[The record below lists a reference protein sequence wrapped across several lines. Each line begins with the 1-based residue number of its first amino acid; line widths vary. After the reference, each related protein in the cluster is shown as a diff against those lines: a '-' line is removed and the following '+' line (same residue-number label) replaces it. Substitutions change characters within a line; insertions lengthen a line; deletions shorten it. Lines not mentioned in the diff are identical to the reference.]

1 MAQQSEDLLKLLQV
15 LEEEY
20 VSLHGPLPPSYYQ
33 ISDTD
38 EKTLEKKR
46 LAELYRLMPT
56 LPQPRSAICLSGGG
70 IRSGTFALGVLQGLA
85 RHNLLNKF
93 HYLSTVSGGGYI
105 GSWLTAWIYR
115 DPGGLPQVTE
125 QLHAVNPTD
134 TLSPEPEPL
143 RHLREYSNFITPR
156 FSLLSADVW
165 TFIAIYLRNLLL
177 NWLVLIPLMLAVLAI
192 PRFCLA
198 VVRASAPA
206 WCKWLF
212 LIGGLLT
219 SGLAIG
225 YMGINR
231 PSAGDSLKAG
241 SYWRTHNTQGN
252 FLCWCLLPLTLSAVC
267 LTTFWAWLHNPAT
280 GVVTPLPPFQWLTGR
295 SILGFMLCG
304 IVIYLIGWGFYS
316 LNLRF
321 KPKELIHVLVIG
333 IVGGGL
339 FWLAATKV
347 FSIPVSQPVLRIP
360 QAAIPG
366 YAFSAHLVTE
376 AYVCFAAP
384 LFLTIFLLAVTLFVG
399 VSSRQVQRTALI
411 EDEDREWLARFGGWV
426 LIAVLAWSV
435 FSVDVVF
442 GSLALWWSPKIISGL
457 GGISGLLALLG
468 GYSAKTPASDTQAAK
483 AGWQA
488 ILLTHGLAVGAVAF
502 IIVFVA
508 TLSLG
513 TTLLIS
519 SMFAESLWN
528 RDVVPPPFGWFHLI
542 EILHYTPFWL
552 AAGLIIVLAGLGLGM
567 AKVINLNKFSLHAGY
582 RNRLIRA
589 FLGAS
594 RTQETRKPNPFTG
607 FDPSDNIQMHELRPG
622 LLRDTSFVKQDMGL
636 TRLVDRLYQARE
648 QDRTTD
654 ITACLKSLLS
664 VETKELLANHVQG
677 SSPTQSLKA
686 DLIED
691 LNRIIETTS
700 LYHESPFAQLQVIDG
715 SELHRLVDYLW
726 PEQGQPLEEGGV
738 GIRELLTQR
747 VLSPETQAEIE
758 TQPGAKDEIVRR
770 RIVRSLRDV
779 YRLALNRLLLD
790 RAYLDEIMPCQYP
803 LPPYRLLHVVN
814 TALNLVGG
822 HNLAWQERKAEAF
835 SVSPLH
841 CGSLDPELGYRRSRQ
856 YGGVDGISLGTAITI
871 SGAAANSNMGYCS
884 SSSAVTFM
892 LTLFN
897 ARLGWWLGNPG
908 PTGEA
913 YYHLGYPKSAIYPI
927 VTEALGL
934 TDADNAYVLLSDGG
948 HFENL
953 GLYEMVLRRCRCIL
967 VVDGGRDEA
976 GQFAD
981 LGNAVRKIRIDFGI
995 PIDFPYLPIYPR
1007 DPEDQ
1012 RQGKYCAVGRICYSS
1027 VDGTA
1032 EQDDGVLLYIKPAF
1046 YGDEPRDIFNYAQTN
1061 PQFPHESTADQWFD
1075 EPQFESHR
1083 MLGSYI
1089 MDVICGPGN
1098 APLTLSD
1105 LVNKAYGHFAKDP
1118 SPPVPLNRLEAWLR
1132 QHLPA
1137 EAGSGTVSSTAT

>member
-20 VSLHGPLPPSYYQ
+20 VSLHGSLPPGYF
-33 ISDTD
+33 DHNRTD
-38 EKTLEKKR
+38 KARLE
-46 LAELYRLMPT
+46 EFYRLMST

-85 RHNLLNKF
+85 RYKLLDKF
-93 HYLSTVSGGGYI
+93 HYLSTVSGGGYS

-115 DPGGLPQVTE
+115 EPGGLPRVVE
-125 QLHAVNPTD
+125 QLNEVNPTA
-134 TLSPEPEPL
+134 TLGPEPEPL

-177 NWLVLIPLMLAVLAI
+177 NWLVLIPLMLAVLAM

-198 VVRASAPA
+198 FVRSSPPA
-206 WCKWLF
+206 WCQWLF
-212 LIGGLLT
+212 LVCGLLAG
-219 SGLAIG
+219 GLAIG

-231 PSAGDSLKAG
+231 PSAGDSLKAD
-241 SYWRTHNTQGN
+241 SYWRKHNTQGD
-252 FLCWCLLPLTLSAVC
+252 FLWWCLLPLSLSAII
-267 LTTFWAWLHNPAT
+267 LTTFWAWLHNPDT
-280 GVVTPLPPFQWLTGR
+280 GEVSPLPSLPE
-295 SILGFMLCG
+295 FMLCG
-304 IVIYLIGWGFYS
+304 IVMYLIGWVFYS

-321 KPKELIHVLVIG
+321 KLKELLHVLIIG
-333 IVGGGL
+333 VVGGGL
-339 FWLAATKV
+339 LWLAATKV
-347 FSIPVSQPVLRIP
+347 FPVPVSQPVLRIP
-360 QAAIPG
+360 QAAGPG
-366 YAFSAHLVTE
+366 YTFSANLMTE
-376 AYVCFAAP
+376 VYVCFAAP
-384 LFLTIFLLAVTLFVG
+384 LFLSIVLLAVTLFVG
-399 VSSRQVQRTALI
+399 VSSRQTQRATLL
-411 EDEDREWLARFGGWV
+411 EDEDREWLARLGGWV
-426 LIAVLAWSV
+426 LIAILAWSV
-435 FSVDVVF
+435 FSADVVF
-442 GSLALWWSPKIISGL
+442 GSLALWWSPKMLSGL

-468 GYSAKTPASDTQAAK
+468 GYSAKTPSSDKQAAK
-483 AGWQA
+483 TGWQSM
-488 ILLTHGLAVGAVAF
+488 LLAHGLAVGAVAF
-502 IIVFVA
+502 ILIFVA
-508 TLSLG
+508 ALSLG
-513 TTLLIS
+513 TSLLIS

-542 EILHYTPFWL
+542 EILHYTPLWL
-552 AAGLIIVLAGLGLGM
+552 VTSLIIILAGFGLGM
-567 AKVINLNKFSLHAGY
+567 AQVINLNKFSLHAGY
-582 RNRLIRA
+582 RNRIIRA

-594 RTQETRKPNPFTG
+594 RPQGMRKPNPFTG
-607 FDPSDNIQMHELRPG
+607 FDPADNIQMHELRPG
-622 LLRDTSFVKQDMGL
+622 LLRIASFVGVENDVGL
-636 TRLVDRLYQARE
+636 TRLVDRLHQARE

-664 VETKELLANHVQG
+664 VQTKELIANHVQG
-677 SSPTQSLKA
+677 SPPTQSLKVA
-686 DLIED
+686 LIED
-691 LNRIIETTS
+691 LNRIIETAS
-700 LYHESPFAQLQVIDG
+700 LYREPPFAQLRVTDG
-715 SELHRLVDYLW
+715 SELHRLVNYIW
-726 PEQGQPLEEGGV
+726 PAQGQTLGEQGV
-738 GIRELLTQR
+738 GLQELLIQR
-747 VLSPETQAEIE
+747 VLTPEALAEIGQ
-758 TQPGAKDEIVRR
+758 QPGAKDEIVQR
-770 RIVRSLRDV
+770 RIVRSLQNV

-790 RAYLDEIMPCQYP
+790 QAYPDEIMLCQYP
-803 LPPYRLLHVVN
+803 LPPYKLMHVVN

-841 CGSLDPELGYRRSRQ
+841 SGSLDPQLGYRRSRQ

-908 PTGEA
+908 PKGEK
-913 YYHLGYPKSAIYPI
+913 YYQLSYPKSAIYPI

-981 LGNAVRKIRIDFGI
+981 LGNAVRKIRIDCGI

-1007 DPEDQ
+1007 NPEGQ
-1012 RQGKYCAVGRICYSS
+1012 RRGKYCAIGRICYSS

-1089 MDVICGPGN
+1089 MDVICGSGK
-1098 APLTLSD
+1098 APLTLYD
-1105 LVNKAYGHFAKDP
+1105 LVNKAYEHFAREP
-1118 SPPVPLNRLEAWLR
+1118 SPPVPLNWLEAWLR

-1137 EAGSGTVSSTAT
+1137 EAGGETISSTST